1 MKSLRVFAAAAVL
14 SCLAACVSAPTKE
27 AAPTPTPAVPAGPN
41 VAGTWV
47 LTVESPM
54 GTRDSD
60 AIFTQTGQALSGKMV
75 SPRGEAPF
83 TGTLKGDD
91 IAFALT
97 INAQGQTLQ
106 LDYAGKVTGDT
117 MGGTV
122 QFGSFGEGKWSGK
135 RKAQ

>member
-1 MKSLRVFAAAAVL
+1 MKSFRVFAAAAVL
-14 SCLAACVSAPTKE
+14 TCLAACTSAPTKDSVPPPPP
-27 AAPTPTPAVPAGPN
+27 AAAGPN

-60 AIFTQTGQALSGKMV
+60 AIFAQTGEQLSGKMV

-106 LDYAGKVTGDT
+106 LDYSGKVTGDT

>member
-1 MKSLRVFAAAAVL
+1 MKSLRVIAAAVVL
-14 SCLAACVSAPTKE
+14 SCLAACTSAPSAEK
-27 AAPTPTPAVPAGPN
+27 TPPPPAGPN

-60 AIFTQTGQALSGKMV
+60 AIFDQQGEQLSGKMV

-83 TGTLKGDD
+83 TGTLKGDA
-91 IAFALT
+91 IAFGLS

-106 LDYAGKVTGDT
+106 LDYSGKVTGDT
-117 MGGTV
+117 MSGTV
-122 QFGSFGEGKWSGK
+122 QFGTFGEGKWTGK

>member
-14 SCLAACVSAPTKE
+14 SFMAACTSAPTKTS
-27 AAPTPTPAVPAGPN
+27 APPPPAGPS

-60 AIFTQTGQALSGKMV
+60 AIFNQTGEALSGKMV

-83 TGTLKGDD
+83 TGTLKGDA
-91 IAFALT
+91 IAFSLT
-97 INAQGQTLQ
+97 INAQGQELK
-106 LDYAGKVTGDT
+106 LDYAGQVTGDT
-117 MGGTV
+117 MAGTV

>member
-14 SCLAACVSAPTKE
+14 SCLAACTSMSTKE
-27 AAPTPTPAVPAGPN
+27 AAPPPPAGPN

-60 AIFTQTGQALSGKMV
+60 AIFTQAGEELSGKMV

-83 TGTLKGDD
+83 TGTLKGDA

-106 LDYAGKVTGDT
+106 LDYSGKVTGDT

-122 QFGSFGEGKWSGK
+122 QFGSFGEGKWTGK
-135 RKAQ
+135 RK

>member
-1 MKSLRVFAAAAVL
+1 MKSLRMIAAAVVL
-14 SCLAACVSAPTKE
+14 AGLAACSSTPSAPK
-27 AAPTPTPAVPAGPN
+27 APPAPAGPN

-60 AIFTQTGQALSGKMV
+60 AIFNQTGEQLDGKMV

-83 TGTLKGDD
+83 TGTLKGDA
-91 IAFALT
+91 IAFNLT
-97 INAQGQTLQ
+97 INAQGQELR
-106 LDYAGKVTGDT
+106 LDYAGTVTGDT
-117 MGGTV
+117 MAGTV